1 MQNQRLVFLQETFF
15 ERISTVEPDRT
26 PAWGKMNLQ
35 QMIEHLSDSVRMANG
50 VSPHAEILTPADR
63 LQAVRD
69 FLYSEKEFRP
79 ETRNA
84 LMGDVP
90 PPVRQASLDLSMQ
103 ELREEL
109 DRFVRRFDAEASH
122 TERNP
127 FFGDLDAEG
136 WQRLFYKHF
145 MHHLKQFRAD

>member
-1 MQNQRLVFLQETFF
+1 MENQRLAFLQHTFF
-15 ERISTVEPDRT
+15 ERISTVEPDRK

-35 QMIEHLSDSVRMANG
+35 QMIEHLSDSLRMANG
-50 VSPHAEILTPADR
+50 AAPHTEILTPPER

-84 LMGDVP
+84 LMGDEP
-90 PPVRQASLDLSMQ
+90 PLVRQASLDLAMQ
-103 ELREEL
+103 ELHDEV
-109 DRFVRRFDAEASH
+109 DRFVRHFDADPSH

-136 WQRLFYKHF
+136 WQRLFQKHF